1 MKIPRGTILSSYA
14 QLYVVFYLSGIMHLG
29 LFGGDYTFQRRVTE
43 GTMKFFL
50 IQAVAITFE
59 DLVIRIAKRLPL
71 FRGTKPTSGKDNGFR
86 VRAVVRVIGY
96 CWVVLWLCFSL
107 PIWLDE
113 LCAMGLYDTDGGP
126 VAQFVW
132 DAWGRWV

>member
-1 MKIPRGTILSSYA
+1 M
-14 QLYVVFYLSGIMHLG
+14 G

-96 CWVVLWLCFSL
+96 CWVVLWGCFSM

-113 LCAMGLYDTDGGP
+113 VSALGSVYPDRGP
-126 VAQFVW
+126 IARFL
-132 DAWGRWV
+132 WGTWERWA